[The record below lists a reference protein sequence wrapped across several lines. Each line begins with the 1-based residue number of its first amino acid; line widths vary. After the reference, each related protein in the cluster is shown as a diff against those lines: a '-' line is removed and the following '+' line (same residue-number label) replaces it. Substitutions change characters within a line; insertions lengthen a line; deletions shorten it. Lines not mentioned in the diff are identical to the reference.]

1 MTKAILVLNDDQ
13 SLCKI
18 NYHENIAQSQKA
30 ELEAQWKSFN
40 RYDPALA
47 QTFKILMRPS
57 SPSMDVSV
65 DHLLPSN
72 STAGKYR
79 IETFIPAIHAN
90 SRKVIYIITRRVR
103 LVNSTFEEDHE
114 MVFVDTT
121 EQNDVWYPLGEFYLD
136 TKISPNVGRV
146 RQFSVSLEDPPVEMS
161 FGPIR
166 YIPLFDQP
174 GRKNQFDSPVG
185 SKPERNA
192 SFPTGRVAFRKYP
205 VWSGQWFD
213 ANPFMTWYTYGYHTG
228 ADLNLPGASSADKG
242 KDIYASADGVVIYSG
257 KAGTWGNI
265 IVIEHPSA
273 IVTLA
278 DGSRQRQKV
287 YTRYGHVD
295 DKLEVKKGREVERGQ
310 LIGYIGLAT
319 GATAGWHLH
328 FDVCYSDMLKNRPSH
343 WPDMDIIK
351 RLRMTSA
358 NRESRAY
365 LSAQAAIK
373 KDVMK
378 HYVDPLRFVS
388 DNHN

>member
-1 MTKAILVLNDDQ
+1 MTKAILVLNDDPL
-13 SLCKI
+13 LCKI
-18 NYHENIAQSQKA
+18 NYHENVEQSQKA

-47 QTFKILMRPS
+47 QTYKILIRLT

-72 STAGKYR
+72 SIAGKYR

-90 SRKVIYIITRRVR
+90 SRKAIYIITRRV
-103 LVNSTFEEDHE
+103 LFVNGTFEEDHE

-121 EQNDVWYPLGEFYLD
+121 EHNDVWYPLGEYYLD
-136 TKISPNVGRV
+136 TEISPNVGRV

-161 FGPIR
+161 FGPVR
-166 YIPLFDQP
+166 YIPLFNQP

-192 SFPTGRVAFRKYP
+192 TFPTGRVAFRKYP
-205 VWSGQWFD
+205 VWAGQWFD
-213 ANPFMTWYTYGYHTG
+213 ANPFLTWYTYGYHTG
-228 ADLNLPGASSADKG
+228 ADLNLPGVSSADKG
-242 KDIYASADGVVIYSG
+242 KEIFACSDGVVIYSG

-265 IVIEHPSA
+265 VVIEHPSA

-310 LIGYIGLAT
+310 LIGYIGLAA

-365 LSAQAAIK
+365 LSSQAAIK
-373 KDVMK
+373 KEVMQ
-378 HYVDPLRFVS
+378 HYIDPLSFIS